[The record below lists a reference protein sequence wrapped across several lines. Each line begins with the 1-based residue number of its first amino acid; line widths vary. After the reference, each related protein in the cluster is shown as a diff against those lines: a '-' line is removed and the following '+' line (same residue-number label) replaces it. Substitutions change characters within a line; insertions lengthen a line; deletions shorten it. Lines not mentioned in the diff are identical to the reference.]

1 MNRAGF
7 GTDFLIITGI
17 SVDSMDSSSRVLV
30 LDQAALGLSREYL
43 VLRIKS
49 KDVQHYFKY
58 MVDTAA
64 MLGADRKV
72 AEKELE
78 LSLEFEIELAL
89 ITAPLEERRNA
100 TKRYNPTTAGAAKT
114 YPGLPPS
121 WTTYI
126 KVMRVCPYKY
136 LTQLQR
142 GGSNIT

>member
-7 GTDFLIITGI
+7 GTDFLITTSI
-17 SVDSMDSSSRVLV
+17 SVDSIDSSRRVLV

-58 MVDTAA
+58 MVDTAVL
-64 MLGADRKV
+64 LGADRKV

-78 LSLEFEIELAL
+78 QSLDFEIKLAM
-89 ITAPLEERRNA
+89 ITAPMEERRNS
-100 TKRYNPTTAGAAKT
+100 TKRYNPTTTGAAKT

-121 WTTYI
+121 WTTYV
-126 KVMRVCPYKY
+126 KVIV
-136 LTQLQR
+136 LIVV
-142 GGSNIT
+142 SNK

>member
-1 MNRAGF
+1 M
-7 GTDFLIITGI
+7 ITTSI
-17 SVDSMDSSSRVLV
+17 SVDSIDSSSRVLV

-58 MVDTAA
+58 MVDTAV

-78 LSLEFEIELAL
+78 LSLEFEIELAM

-121 WTTYI
+121 WTTYF
-126 KVMRVCPYKY
+126 KV
-136 LTQLQR
+136 
-142 GGSNIT
+142 ITIFLIRCMT